1 MGLQIYANID
11 AVDLQFGRVQSATD
25 LRPKA
30 FRQFPVADSTTIDLY
45 LTGQDGTLNIQD
57 YPTIQLGVGSL
68 SGRPSS
74 GTWKMLVGAET
85 PIAYDSSAAA
95 LEAIISSDINPC
107 EVALLAPY
115 VYKVKFDSV
124 GEQIVP
130 SVNAE
135 DLEPNSSANIARFKT
150 GDATTK
156 EAWLI
161 RLFKNPLAL
170 TNSWTNIEGGVRGTL
185 ALGTPGIYELIGSNS
200 SASSTLE
207 LELTDL
213 NGDITTIFQVQIK
226 IVGEVIGQGA
236 TGVAAFGAYATAS
249 QLVSAMTRSNY
260 IIVSAQD
267 GSDAT
272 GLREREDRPF
282 ATPSAAFATANSG
295 DVIVIRDGNFSNDA
309 VTLPDAVTVAVNP
322 SAIGPVCSTTATN
335 QSILVGAFSGLI
347 HQSTGTTTLG
357 AVDMNFIDVQ
367 SASGNVSITN
377 SKIAARDIETQ
388 NAIQITGGCRVRIDN
403 SLIESEN
410 AGEAAIQ
417 VSTFTGSLFLSD
429 CEVSSSATTATLAAD
444 ACEIVST
451 LTGSVQIK
459 DCTLIGTSTGTYLA
473 KAIKADTD
481 CTVQIQGSLSSNVDV
496 SSEITLEGGM
506 FHINPNFDI

>member
-25 LRPKA
+25 LRPKE
-30 FRQFPVADSTTIDLY
+30 FRQFPVADSTAIDLH
-45 LTGQDGTLNIQD
+45 LTGQNGPLNIQD

-68 SGRPSS
+68 AGRPSS

-85 PIAYDSSAAA
+85 TISYDASAAA
-95 LEAIISSDINPC
+95 LEAVISSDIDVC
-107 EVALLAPY
+107 SVTLLAPY
-115 VYKVKFDSV
+115 VYRVKFDNV
-124 GEQIVP
+124 GLQTIP
-130 SVNAE
+130 SVDATE
-135 DLEPNSSANIARFKT
+135 LTPSSTANIARFTT

-170 TNSWTNIEGGVRGTL
+170 TNSWTNITDGVRGTL
-185 ALGTPGIYELIGSNS
+185 ALGTPGIYEMLGSNTS
-200 SASSTLE
+200 TTTTLE
-207 LELTDL
+207 LEITDVDG
-213 NGDITTIFQVQIK
+213 NITTVFQVDIN

-236 TGVAAFGAYATAS
+236 TGVAAFGAYATVS
-249 QLVSAMTRSNY
+249 QLASAMTRSNY

-267 GSDAT
+267 GSDTT

-309 VTLPDAVTVAVNP
+309 ATLPDAVTVAVNP
-322 SAIGPVCSTTATN
+322 AAIGPVCSTTATN

-357 AVDMNFIDVQ
+357 AVDMNFIDIQ

-377 SKIAARDIETQ
+377 SKIAARDTETR
-388 NAIQITGGCRVRIDN
+388 NAMQITGGCRVRIDN

-473 KAIKADTD
+473 EAIKADTA
-481 CTVQIQGSLSSNVDV
+481 CTVQIQGSLSSNVEV
-496 SSEITLEGGM
+496 GSAVTLDGGM
-506 FHINPNFDI
+506 FQTNPNFDI